1 MKKIF
6 LSTFFLVVLCANCF
20 AQAKKL
26 HTLIVVFDGL
36 RPDYITPE
44 LMPNVYKFK
53 QAGAYGAHNHSVFPT
68 VTRVNASAYAT
79 GSYPEHSGILGN
91 TIYLPQV
98 QAVKTLST
106 GDAASMQ
113 QAADVLHGQLLT
125 AQSLGEI
132 LQAKGERFMVFSSGS
147 TGQAFFQNHKAEN
160 AVIINPE
167 LIKPAAMKTEV
178 EQTLGVPPAETL
190 PNTDRHIWVTD
201 ALMHYALK
209 ADGPLVAAIWYSDP
223 DGAAHETGMGTDM
236 SNSSIRSVDRQ
247 FGQIVATLADRG
259 LQNDFNIL
267 ITADHGFVTYAG
279 KDDLG
284 DFLIAQGLK
293 QSKDSDDVILA
304 GGAIYVKDHNPE
316 KIRKIV
322 TTLQAQPW
330 VGAIF
335 TKPQAPHSDLGIIAG
350 TLSFSAIHW
359 NHPTRAADI
368 LVDMNWNDDKNANGY
383 AGTSFSRGV
392 AGHGSA
398 SPYEI
403 HIPLIAAGPSFKK
416 AYISDLPTAN
426 VDLVPTI
433 LQLHNMAAPAAMDGR
448 VMNELLV
455 KPAMKTQL
463 VAKTD
468 SVTAAT
474 AGYKVTL
481 YRTNADG
488 RLYVDYTR
496 VQRKP

>member
-6 LSTFFLVVLCANCF
+6 LSTIFLATLCVSGF
-20 AQAKKL
+20 AQQKKL

-53 QAGAYGAHNHSVFPT
+53 QTGVYGARNHSVFPT

-98 QAVKTLST
+98 HATNTLNT

-113 QAADVLHGQLLT
+113 QASEVLHGQLLT
-125 AQSLGEI
+125 AQSFGEI
-132 LQAKGERFMVFSSGS
+132 LESKGERFMVFSSGS

-160 AVIINPE
+160 AVIINPD
-167 LIKPAAMKTEV
+167 LVKPAAMKTEV
-178 EQTLGVPPAETL
+178 EQALGIPPVEAL
-190 PNTDRHIWVTD
+190 PNTARHIWVTD
-201 ALMHYALK
+201 ALMLYALK
-209 ADGPLVAAIWYSDP
+209 ADGPQVAAIWYSDP
-223 DGAAHETGMGTDM
+223 DGAAHETGMGTDLT
-236 SNSSIRSVDRQ
+236 NNSIREVDRQ
-247 FGQIVATLADRG
+247 FGHILATLQDRH
-259 LQNDFNIL
+259 LQDDFNII

-279 KDDLG
+279 QEDIG
-284 DFLIAQGLK
+284 AFLVAQGLK

-304 GGAIYVKDHNPE
+304 GSAVYVKDHDPV

-322 TTLQAQPW
+322 RTLQAQPW
-330 VGAIF
+330 IGAIF
-335 TKPQAPHSDLGIIAG
+335 TKPQSPDSDLGIIPG

-359 NHPTRAADI
+359 NHPDRAADI
-368 LVDMNWNDDKNANGY
+368 LADVNWNDNKNAKGY
-383 AGTSFSRGV
+383 AGTSFSRGL
-392 AGHGSA
+392 AGHGSS

-416 AYISDLPTAN
+416 AYICDIPTSN

-433 LQLHNMAAPAAMDGR
+433 LQLHNMTAPAAMDGR
-448 VMNELLV
+448 VMNELLE
-455 KPAMKTQL
+455 KPAAGTKSA
-463 VAKTD
+463 AKSET
-468 SVTAAT
+468 VTAT
-474 AGYKVTL
+474 VPGYKVTL
-481 YRTNADG
+481 YRTSVDG
-488 RLYVDYTR
+488 RWYVDYTKVER
-496 VQRKP
+496 